1 MGITVVDTHADHA
14 SGTSITNIQC
24 TTFGG
29 LCPIAVCAHLKPCVH
44 LGLHCE
50 MCSLSVSIYDLSP
63 EKGLI

>member
-14 SGTSITNIQC
+14 YALPL
-24 TTFGG
+24 GG
-29 LCPIAVCAHLKPCVH
+29 CAPIAVCAHLKPCVH